1 MGSLYERYALPRLI
15 SCACGGKV
23 FARQRRKVVP
33 MAEGRVL
40 EVGIGS
46 GLNLPFYD
54 PVRVESVTGVD
65 PSAELRAMAEAAP
78 RPDGLTVSVEAGAGE
93 RLPFADH
100 SFDTLVC
107 TYTLCS
113 VGAVEAV
120 PGVRSVVP
128 IAFARANLA
137 PDRATGSSS
146 GTSTADGTSGSGG
159 PDRRD
164 RIGVT
169 VGDPSELRTAV
180 DPGFTARILSRGEI
194 LIEDGTTSESPV
206 RATADGSPSGSAAR
220 HSER

>member
-120 PGVRSVVP
+120 LAEIRRVLKPGGSYL
-128 IAFARANLA
+128 FCEHGLA
-137 PDRATGSSS
+137 PDASVARWQERL
-146 GTSTADGTSGSGG
+146 D
-159 PDRRD
+159 PLWK
-164 RIGVT
+164 RIAGNCH
-169 VGDPSELRTAV
+169 
-180 DPGFTARILSRGEI
+180 LSRPVAATIAANGFV
-194 LIEDGTTSESPV
+194 IEETASMYLPGTPRFAGWNEWG
-206 RATADGSPSGSAAR
+206 RARVGSR
-220 HSER
+220 L